1 MDSNTGA
8 TATLVQQQHQT
19 LDGNHHQ
26 GQKEQDNVNGTVESA
41 EGHAVDRFC
50 GKAQCSVKEIA
61 VVAPDNDS
69 VGDSSTCSDV
79 IDDDN
84 EEEETDV
91 EESGTG
97 GWILNPPVSTIVQQ
111 HQAFDPGN
119 GYIALPN
126 PDSSNFSDVRIKDS
140 SNVHLGNEVNYHGPV
155 TIHVN
160 HVVYTNPTLNQDAI
174 ELDVINASDNIAD
187 SSTSQ
192 NNEIPNESIF
202 PQNTELN
209 NVCIGSGYT
218 QTNNCGL
225 ILNKQ
230 KFRCCNGECI
240 ASDLLCDG
248 KTDCRDLS
256 DETEAECKRPEIL
269 CPNYAFRCNY
279 GACID
284 KDLVC
289 NGVSNC
295 ADNSDE
301 TQPQCLRNTTN
312 TRTERCRENE
322 FQCDN
327 GQCISSDAV
336 CDGTRNCA
344 DGSDETSK
352 LCQSLPCPSTAFHC
366 AYGACIDAD
375 LRCNRVD
382 DCADSSDEDQE
393 LCRTGWPP
401 VLPSVRPTT
410 GTTRS
415 PPTPAPTPTRPS
427 RTPSGTNTCK
437 APPQPQNG
445 RWKLHRSQCSDGQNC
460 NVPEGTELGL
470 GSYLVY
476 SCDSGYKIRGSPD
489 VSCSIGGKWLNI
501 PVCRAILCKA
511 LAAPS
516 IRSECRYDDEWISC
530 KSPVPPRTRA
540 TLSCENSY
548 RPETNQHLLSG
559 QGTNVRCKANGEWEP
574 EPMRCV
580 PVCGTLPLGYQLTVV
595 GGFRPNITEFPW
607 HASMYRDE
615 PGEPKKYFCGASIIQ
630 KNLLITA
637 AHCVYDEFT
646 RQPIDPNT
654 IYILTGNLFRDYNN
668 LFHNPIFVKRNQ
680 VKRIYIERNYV
691 GYIGN
696 FLSDIA
702 VLELVTPFV
711 LSSYLVPACID
722 TLSYGNVL
730 EPGTYGKVAVFGRRA
745 IGEPRAWYILQAL
758 TVPVIS
764 LSQCRSA
771 SQSVNMEQYVTNDK
785 FCAGYTNGSSV
796 SDGDVS
802 DDSGGGLV
810 FKTNNLWYLRGIVS
824 DTICRGTMRGDFH
837 GTKSFHCDYYIYS
850 LYTEISR
857 YIPWIQDVMT
867 KIEQNQT
874 HTLCSEQSSTR
885 CS

>member
-1 MDSNTGA
+1 M
-8 TATLVQQQHQT
+8 
-19 LDGNHHQ
+19 
-26 GQKEQDNVNGTVESA
+26 
-41 EGHAVDRFC
+41 R
-50 GKAQCSVKEIA
+50 
-61 VVAPDNDS
+61 
-69 VGDSSTCSDV
+69 
-79 IDDDN
+79 
-84 EEEETDV
+84 
-91 EESGTG
+91 
-97 GWILNPPVSTIVQQ
+97 IVQ
-111 HQAFDPGN
+111 
-119 GYIALPN
+119 
-126 PDSSNFSDVRIKDS
+126 RI
-140 SNVHLGNEVNYHGPV
+140 
-155 TIHVN
+155 
-160 HVVYTNPTLNQDAI
+160 PTLLI
-174 ELDVINASDNIAD
+174 IVY
-187 SSTSQ
+187 
-192 NNEIPNESIF
+192 
-202 PQNTELN
+202 
-209 NVCIGSGYT
+209 VCIGSVYT
-218 QTNNCGL
+218 QTDDCGP
-225 ILNKQ
+225 Q
-230 KFRCCNGECI
+230 TQTFQCSNGECI
-240 ASDLLCDG
+240 ASALLCDG

-256 DETEAECKRPEIL
+256 DETEAACKGPHIF
-269 CPNYAFRCNY
+269 CHNNAFRCNY

-284 KDLVC
+284 RDLMC

-301 TQPQCLRNTTN
+301 TQPQCLRNTTK
-312 TRTERCRENE
+312 RCIPNE

-327 GQCISSDAV
+327 GQCISSDNV

-352 LCQSLPCPSTAFHC
+352 ICQSLNCPSTAFRC
-366 AYGACIDAD
+366 AYGACIDGD

-382 DCADSSDEDQE
+382 DCADGSDEDQR
-393 LCRTGWPP
+393 LCRTGWPV

-415 PPTPAPTPTRPS
+415 PPTPAPTRPS
-427 RTPSGTNTCK
+427 GTPSGTNTCK

-445 RWKLHRSQCSDGQNC
+445 RWKLHRSQCPDRQDC

-501 PVCRAILCKA
+501 PICKAILCKA

-516 IRSECRYDDEWISC
+516 IKSECRYDDEWISC

-540 TLSCENSY
+540 TLSCANSY

-580 PVCGTLPLGYQLTVV
+580 PVCGTLPLNYQPTVV
-595 GGFRPNITEFPW
+595 GGVRPNITEFPW

-630 KNLLITA
+630 ENLLITA
-637 AHCVYDEFT
+637 AHCVYDENN
-646 RQPIDPNT
+646 RQPIDANK
-654 IYILTGNLFRDYNN
+654 IYILSGNLFRDYNN
-668 LFHNPIFVKRNQ
+668 PFHDPNLVKRNQ
-680 VKRIYIERNYV
+680 VKRIYIARDYL

-696 FLSDIA
+696 YLWDIA

-722 TLSYGNVL
+722 TLSFGSVL
-730 EPGTYGKVAVFGRRA
+730 EPGTYGKVAGFGRTA
-745 IGEPRAWYILQAL
+745 TGESSAVLQAL

-764 LSQCRSA
+764 VSQCRSA
-771 SQSVNMEQYVTNDK
+771 SQSVNTEQYITNDK

-796 SDGDVS
+796 CDG
-802 DDSGGGLV
+802 DSGGGLV
-810 FKTNNLWYLRGIVS
+810 FKTNDLWYLRGIVS
-824 DTICRGTMRGDFH
+824 VSLGTIKEGG
-837 GTKSFHCDYYIYS
+837 SFHCNYNLYS
-850 LYTEISR
+850 LYTELSRHIS
-857 YIPWIQDVMT
+857 WIQDVII

-874 HTLCSEQSSTR
+874 HILCTEQSSIR